1 MLIAISII
9 FIVFA
14 IMLLLIMF
22 LGLSEEKWRKT
33 YYNIKEE
40 QQPNIQLLKRMR
52 YKPAFMT
59 KTIFADKNEHEAVR
73 IKYHVTKA
81 NATNLEATMTTYQ
94 LYEANNIL
102 WAKNL
107 TLNQIEM
114 VLYLSQSKI
123 LANADETIRNIIEG
137 KTK

>member
-1 MLIAISII
+1 MLYVDRNIDILERYSMLIAISII

-40 QQPNIQLLKRMR
+40 QQSNIQLLKRMR

-59 KTIFADKNEHEAVR
+59 KTIFADKKNMKLFV
-73 IKYHVTKA
+73 
-81 NATNLEATMTTYQ
+81 L
-94 LYEANNIL
+94 NI
-102 WAKNL
+102 
-107 TLNQIEM
+107 T
-114 VLYLSQSKI
+114 
-123 LANADETIRNIIEG
+123 
-137 KTK
+137 